1 MATLRRRGNSWQAT
15 IKRKGH
21 PLQIKTFA
29 SKAPAAAWARRIEMS
44 MDNGLW
50 IDTRGTRLSV
60 IGYLVR
66 TLESRC

>member
-1 MATLRRRGNSWQAT
+1 MATIRKRGDYYQVQIRRKDYPDQTKSFT
-15 IKRKGH
+15 
-21 PLQIKTFA
+21 

-44 MDNGLW
+44 MDNGSW